1 MFTVTS
7 DPARNRLYLTLA
19 GHMEAPERKEATKA
33 LLAEVAKL
41 TPGFDVVTDIS
52 ALHATNEEGF
62 KDLLRAKATLKLK
75 GIGHT
80 IRVVKIPLSRI
91 QFERVSTNAGYES
104 EYVSSIEEAD
114 QRLDELRAGAKTGG

>member
-62 KDLLRAKATLKLK
+62 RDLLRAKATLKLK